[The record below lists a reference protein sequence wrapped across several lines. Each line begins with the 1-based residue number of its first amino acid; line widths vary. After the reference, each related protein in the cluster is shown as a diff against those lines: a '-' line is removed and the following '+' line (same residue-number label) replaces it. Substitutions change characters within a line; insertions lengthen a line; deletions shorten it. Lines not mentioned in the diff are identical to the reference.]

1 MSGHS
6 QLVQIEWEGLGT
18 SCTASYNVITQ
29 TWSVWTRRLIV
40 PMELACTQLRDVE

>member
-1 MSGHS
+1 MSSHG

-29 TWSVWTRRLIV
+29 TWSMQTCRLIV
-40 PMELACTQLRDVE
+40 PMEISMYTVM